1 MESIR
6 SDGAATEVLLVEDKR
21 NDVLLAREANK
32 NARAHINL
40 HVASDG
46 VEAMAFSAARGGTPM
61 FFARI

>member
-6 SDGAATEVLLVEDKR
+6 SDDAATEVLLVEDKR
-21 NDVLLAREANK
+21 NDVLFAREANK

-46 VEAMAFSAARGGTPM
+46 
-61 FFARI
+61 